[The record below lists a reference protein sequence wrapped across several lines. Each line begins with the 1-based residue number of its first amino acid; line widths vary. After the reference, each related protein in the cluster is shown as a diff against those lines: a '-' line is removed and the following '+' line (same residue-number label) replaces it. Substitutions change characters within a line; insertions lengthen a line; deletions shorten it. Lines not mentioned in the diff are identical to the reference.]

1 MTQYLVNKKELHE
14 LLKTIGILKPDEEI
28 LMVNNIEL
36 RDFSAEFV
44 SILVDS
50 LKTKNIYALPPD
62 QLTEKEL
69 LALHEDVSAF
79 AQFMILE
86 FQQIQHQLSAVR
98 NEMDKRTGTND
109 VNTDG
114 IPRDV
119 DTKLADKL
127 KDILGNDKQ
136 TPPNENI

>member
-14 LLKTIGILKPDEEI
+14 LLKQIGILKPDEEI

-86 FQQIQHQLSAVR
+86 FQQIQFQLAAVR
-98 NEMDKRTGTND
+98 AEMDKRTGAND

-119 DTKLADKL
+119 DTKLADEL
-127 KDILGNDKQ
+127 KDILGNNNQ
-136 TPPNENI
+136 NPPNENV

>member
-14 LLKTIGILKPDEEI
+14 LLKQIGILKPDEEI

-86 FQQIQHQLSAVR
+86 FQQIQFQLAAVR
-98 NEMDKRTGTND
+98 AEMDKRTGAND

-119 DTKLADKL
+119 DSKLADEL
-127 KDILGNDKQ
+127 KDILGNNKQ
-136 TPPNENI
+136 SPPDENI

>member
-14 LLKTIGILKPDEEI
+14 LLKTIKILQPDEEI

-36 RDFSAEFV
+36 RDFSQEYV

-69 LALHEDVSAF
+69 LALHEDISAF

-86 FQQIQHQLSAVR
+86 FQQIQLQLAAVR
-98 NEMDKRTGTND
+98 TEMDKRTTNND

-119 DTKLADKL
+119 DTKLADEL
-127 KDILGNDKQ
+127 KDILGNNKQ
-136 TPPNENI
+136 APPNENV

>member
-14 LLKTIGILKPDEEI
+14 LLKTIKILQPDEEI

-36 RDFSAEFV
+36 RDFSQEHV

-50 LKTKNIYALPPD
+50 LKTKNIYALPPE

-69 LALHEDVSAF
+69 LALHEDISAF

-86 FQQIQHQLSAVR
+86 FQQIQFQLAAVR
-98 NEMDKRTGTND
+98 TEMEKRTGEANE

-119 DTKLADKL
+119 DTKLADEL
-127 KDILGNDKQ
+127 KDILGN
-136 TPPNENI
+136 NN

>member
-14 LLKTIGILKPDEEI
+14 LLKTIKILQPDEEI
-28 LMVNNIEL
+28 LMGNNIEL
-36 RDFSAEFV
+36 RDFSQEYV

-69 LALHEDVSAF
+69 LALHEDISAF

-86 FQQIQHQLSAVR
+86 FQQIQLQLAAVR
-98 NEMDKRTGTND
+98 TEMDKRTTNND

-119 DTKLADKL
+119 DTKLAEEL
-127 KDILGNDKQ
+127 KDILGNNKQ
-136 TPPNENI
+136 APPNENV

>member
-1 MTQYLVNKKELHE
+1 MIQYLVNKRELHE
-14 LLKTIGILKPDEEI
+14 LLKQIGILQPDEEI

-36 RDFSAEFV
+36 RDFSQEYV
-44 SILVDS
+44 SILVDAI
-50 LKTKNIYALPPD
+50 KTKNIYALPPD

-69 LALHEDVSAF
+69 LALHEDLSAF

-98 NEMDKRTGTND
+98 SEMDKRTGTND

-114 IPRDV
+114 IPRDI
-119 DTKLADKL
+119 DTKLQDDL
-127 KDILGNDKQ
+127 KNILGNNQ
-136 TPPNENI
+136 PPQDNENI